1 MRQRMSGDLVTV
13 SMYQEAHIDRL
24 FAAVSE
30 SIPEIARYETWCFPG
45 FTRDEAA
52 QYVNW
57 WRRAWTEGTA
67 YYFAIEEAQTGA
79 FLGSCGLSGPIQAH
93 KRAGLGYWMRS
104 SRTGQGLATD
114 AARAVTRFGFEDLG
128 LERIEMEIA
137 VDNHASLRIAEKL
150 GYRREGVLRHRLILP
165 GGATDM
171 VMLARLRG
179 DTEAG

>member
-1 MRQRMSGDLVTV
+1 
-13 SMYQEAHIDRL
+13 
-24 FAAVSE
+24 
-30 SIPEIARYETWCFPG
+30 
-45 FTRDEAA
+45 
-52 QYVNW
+52 
-57 WRRAWTEGTA
+57 
-67 YYFAIEEAQTGA
+67 
-79 FLGSCGLSGPIQAH
+79 
-93 KRAGLGYWMRS
+93 MRS

-179 DTEAG
+179 DTEAGQ